1 MKIEWKI
8 NKKIWIASGIVLA
21 VFLALGVN
29 SKANIF
35 AVFAGA
41 AAFFVICSVKLT
53 LPEKL
58 EKWKDWKLLWA
69 ALILFLSALFTQRQ
83 VQYLLVEPGNRG
95 KLSDTNAWLNVFC
108 CLIVL
113 LVVFVI
119 TASVRW
125 SAIIG
130 SLALMILAF
139 INYFVYQ
146 FRGNE
151 FSFGDVKAAATGLSV
166 ASKYEFKL
174 QPRAL
179 YVIILLVLFLNL
191 VRRLKI
197 EFQKKWIFRLG
208 AAALIAVLFS
218 YISVKTE
225 NMVMESWEQKGTY
238 RNGYILNF
246 ALSIRDSFVS
256 KPEGYSEEAIAALE
270 DTYGAG
276 SPRRAPMTT
285 RRLLSS

>member
-95 KLSDTNAWLNVFC
+95 KLSDTECMAEC
-108 CLIVL
+108 VL
-113 LVVFVI
+113 L
-119 TASVRW
+119 SYR
-125 SAIIG
+125 SAGGICHHG
-130 SLALMILAF
+130 KREMVCDHRLARAYDSGI
-139 INYFVYQ
+139 YQ
-146 FRGNE
+146 
-151 FSFGDVKAAATGLSV
+151 
-166 ASKYEFKL
+166 
-174 QPRAL
+174 
-179 YVIILLVLFLNL
+179 LL
-191 VRRLKI
+191 R
-197 EFQKKWIFRLG
+197 
-208 AAALIAVLFS
+208 
-218 YISVKTE
+218 ISV
-225 NMVMESWEQKGTY
+225 
-238 RNGYILNF
+238 
-246 ALSIRDSFVS
+246 
-256 KPEGYSEEAIAALE
+256 
-270 DTYGAG
+270 
-276 SPRRAPMTT
+276 PRK
-285 RRLLSS
+285 